1 MTRLLRLGAGAA
13 VALAGALGLAAL
25 SNFPVR
31 AHAEPDARLRVAFSA
46 RPERIETCRRP
57 SAEEEAGVPAHMRQT
72 EICEGTTARY
82 RLEVRR
88 DDSLL
93 VTMLVRGGGLRHD
106 RQLYVLRD
114 VAVPSGRST
123 VDVRL
128 TRLDSSAAPNTREER
143 GDEAGETH
151 ERRDDDANGERRD
164 GDDRDDDHGD
174 DARRRRMADEVPPI
188 LLYRDTVELRPRE
201 VLLVTYDQSQRRLRA
216 ARGAP

>member
-1 MTRLLRLGAGAA
+1 MTSLLRRGVAAA
-13 VALAGALGLAAL
+13 VTLAAVLGVAAL
-25 SNFPVR
+25 SNLPLGV
-31 AHAEPDARLRVAFSA
+31 HESPDARLRVAFSA

-57 SAEEEAGVPAHMRQT
+57 SAEEEADVPAHMRQT

-93 VTMLVRGGGLRHD
+93 VTALVRGGGLRHD

-114 VAVPSGRST
+114 VEIPSGRST

-128 TRLDSSAAPNTREER
+128 TRLDSSAVSSLREER
-143 GDEAGETH
+143 SDDAGEQH
-151 ERRDDDANGERRD
+151 GRRDDD
-164 GDDRDDDHGD
+164 DDRGD
-174 DARRRRMADEVPPI
+174 DARRRRMADEVPSEMR
-188 LLYRDTVELRPRE
+188 YRETVELRPRE
-201 VLLVTYDQSQRRLRA
+201 VLLVTYDQSRRRLHA

>member
-1 MTRLLRLGAGAA
+1 MTRVLRLGVGAA
-13 VALAGALGLAAL
+13 LALTGAFGLAAL
-25 SNFPVR
+25 SNLPVR
-31 AHAEPDARLRVAFSA
+31 VHEEPDARLRVAFSA

-57 SAEEEAGVPAHMRQT
+57 SADEEANVPAHMRQT

-114 VAVPSGRST
+114 VAVPVGRAT

-128 TRLDSSAAPNTREER
+128 TRIDSSAAPSTREER
-143 GDEAGETH
+143 PDDAGEAH
-151 ERRDDDANGERRD
+151 ERRED
-164 GDDRDDDHGD
+164 GDDDDDRGD
-174 DARRRRMADEVPPI
+174 DARRRRMADEVPAV
-188 LLYRDTVELRPRE
+188 LRFHDAVELRPRE

-216 ARGAP
+216 ARGGP

>member
-1 MTRLLRLGAGAA
+1 MTRALRLGVGAA
-13 VALAGALGLAAL
+13 LALAGAFGLAAL
-25 SNFPVR
+25 SNLPVR
-31 AHAEPDARLRVAFSA
+31 VHETPDARLRVAFSA

-57 SAEEEAGVPAHMRQT
+57 SADEEANVPAHMRQT

-114 VAVPSGRST
+114 VAVPVGRAT

-128 TRLDSSAAPNTREER
+128 TRIDSSAAPSTREER
-143 GDEAGETH
+143 PDDPGEAH
-151 ERRDDDANGERRD
+151 ERRED
-164 GDDRDDDHGD
+164 GDDDDDRGD
-174 DARRRRMADEVPPI
+174 DARRRRMADEVPSV
-188 LLYRDTVELRPRE
+188 LRFHDTVELRPRE

-216 ARGAP
+216 ARGGP

>member
-1 MTRLLRLGAGAA
+1 MTRLVRSILGAVVTLAA
-13 VALAGALGLAAL
+13 ALGLAAL
-25 SNFPVR
+25 SDFPVR
-31 AHAEPDARLRVAFSA
+31 VHESPDARLRVAFTA

-57 SAEEEAGVPAHMRQT
+57 SAEEEANVPAHMRQT

-82 RLEVRR
+82 RLEIRR

-93 VTMLVRGGGLRHD
+93 VTSLVRGGGLRHD

-128 TRLDSSAAPNTREER
+128 TRLDSSAARSGRDDDHDQREAREER
-143 GDEAGETH
+143 DE
-151 ERRDDDANGERRD
+151 RDDDRRED
-164 GDDRDDDHGD
+164 RHDDRDDE
-174 DARRRRMADEVPPI
+174 ARRRRMADEVPAA
-188 LLYRDTVELRPRE
+188 LLYHDTVELRPRE

-216 ARGAP
+216 ARGEP